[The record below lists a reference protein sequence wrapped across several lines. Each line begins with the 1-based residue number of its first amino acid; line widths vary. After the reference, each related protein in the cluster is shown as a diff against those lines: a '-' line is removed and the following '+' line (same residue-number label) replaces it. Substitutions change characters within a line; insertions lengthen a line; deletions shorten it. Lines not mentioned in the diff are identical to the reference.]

1 MTKHKFNFK
10 KKLIVA
16 FSKFHE
22 FILLSS
28 KGKLMK
34 SLAGYDML
42 LLETTGRVSGSK
54 RRTPLL
60 YLKEEKTSFLCVASF
75 GGSHS
80 HPDWFLN
87 IRSNPKAQILIKS
100 CWTKVYATIL
110 ENQDRKKAWNKLTE
124 YYPSFNNYQ
133 SKTKRIIPV
142 VQFTLE
148 NKHLID

>member
-1 MTKHKFNFK
+1 MK
-10 KKLIVA
+10 KSLIVA

-22 FILLSS
+22 FIMLKS

-60 YLKEEKTSFLCVASF
+60 YLKEEKTSLLCVASF

-87 IRSNPKAQILIKS
+87 IRNNSKAQILIES
-100 CWTKVYATIL
+100 SWATVNANVL
-110 ENQDRKKAWNKLTE
+110 EGQDREKAWNKLTE
-124 YYPSFNNYQ
+124 YYPSFNKYQ
-133 SKTKRIIPV
+133 SKTERIIPV
-142 VQFTLE
+142 VQFDLE
-148 NKHLID
+148 D

>member
-10 KKLIVA
+10 KTLIVA

-34 SLAGYDML
+34 SLVGYDML

-75 GGSHS
+75 GVSHS

-87 IRSNPKAQILIKS
+87 IRNNSKAQILIES
-100 CWTKVYATIL
+100 SWTTVNANVL
-110 ENQDRKKAWNKLTE
+110 EGQDREKAWNKLTE
-124 YYPSFNNYQ
+124 YYPSFNKYQ
-133 SKTKRIIPV
+133 NKTERIIPV

-148 NKHLID
+148 N

>member
-1 MTKHKFNFK
+1 MTNHKLNFK
-10 KKLIVA
+10 KTLIVA

-42 LLETTGRVSGSK
+42 LLETTGIVSGSK

-87 IRSNPKAQILIKS
+87 IRNNSKAQILIES
-100 CWTKVYATIL
+100 SWTTVNANVL
-110 ENQDRKKAWNKLTE
+110 EGQDREKAWNKLTE
-124 YYPSFNNYQ
+124 YYPSFNKYQ
-133 SKTKRIIPV
+133 NKTERIIPV

-148 NKHLID
+148 N

>member
-1 MTKHKFNFK
+1 
-10 KKLIVA
+10 
-16 FSKFHE
+16 
-22 FILLSS
+22 
-28 KGKLMK
+28 MK

-54 RRTPLL
+54 RHTPLL
-60 YLKEEKTSFLCVASF
+60 YLKKEKTSLLCVASF

-87 IRSNPKAQILIKS
+87 IRRNPKAQILIKS
-100 CWTKVYATIL
+100 SWAPVNATIL
-110 ENQDRKKAWNKLTE
+110 ENQDREKAWNKLTE
-124 YYPSFNNYQ
+124 YYPSFNKYQ

-148 NKHLID
+148 N

>member
-10 KKLIVA
+10 KTLIVA

-87 IRSNPKAQILIKS
+87 IRNKSKAQILIES
-100 CWTKVYATIL
+100 SWTTVNANVL
-110 ENQDRKKAWNKLTE
+110 EGQDREKAWNKLTE
-124 YYPSFNNYQ
+124 YYPSFNKYQ
-133 SKTKRIIPV
+133 NKTERIIPV
-142 VQFTLE
+142 VQFHLE
-148 NKHLID
+148 D

>member
-10 KKLIVA
+10 KTLIVA

-60 YLKEEKTSFLCVASF
+60 YLKGKKTSFLCVASF

-87 IRSNPKAQILIKS
+87 IRNNSKAKILIES
-100 CWTKVYATIL
+100 SWTTVNANVL
-110 ENQDRKKAWNKLTE
+110 EGQDREKAWNKLTE
-124 YYPSFNNYQ
+124 YYPSFNKYQ
-133 SKTKRIIPV
+133 NKTERIIPV

-148 NKHLID
+148 N

>member
-1 MTKHKFNFK
+1 MINHKSDLK
-10 KKLIVA
+10 KTLIIA

-22 FILLSS
+22 YILLAS

-60 YLKEEKTSFLCVASF
+60 YLKANKKSFLCVASF
-75 GGSHS
+75 GGSNS

-87 IRSNPKAQILIKS
+87 ILSNPRVQILIDS
-100 CWTKVYATIL
+100 SWATGNASVL
-110 ENQDRKKAWNKLTE
+110 ESRDREEAWDKLTE
-124 YYPSFNNYQ
+124 YYPSFNKYQ
-133 SKTKRIIPV
+133 NKTKRIIPV

-148 NKHLID
+148 N

>member
-10 KKLIVA
+10 KTLIVS

-22 FILLSS
+22 FILLAS

-42 LLETTGRVSGSK
+42 LLETTGRVSGSNK
-54 RRTPLL
+54 RTPLL
-60 YLKEEKTSFLCVASF
+60 YLKKDKASLLCVASF
-75 GGSHS
+75 GGSHT

-87 IRSNPKAQILIKS
+87 IRSDPRAQILIKS
-100 CWTKVYATIL
+100 SWTAVNANVL
-110 ENQDRKKAWNKLTE
+110 EGLDRKEASDKLSE
-124 YYPSFNNYQ
+124 YYPSFNKYQ

-142 VQFTLE
+142 VQFDLV
-148 NKHLID
+148 N

>member
-1 MTKHKFNFK
+1 MLK
-10 KKLIVA
+10 
-16 FSKFHE
+16 
-22 FILLSS
+22 S

-60 YLKEEKTSFLCVASF
+60 YLKEEKTSLLCVASF

-100 CWTKVYATIL
+100 SWTTVNATIL
-110 ENQDRKKAWNKLTE
+110 ESMDREKAWNKLTE
-124 YYPSFNNYQ
+124 YYPSFNKYQ
-133 SKTKRIIPV
+133 NNTKRIIPV

-148 NKHLID
+148 N